1 MKESKYPKLVGEFIK
16 QKRED
21 LGLSQKELGQLF
33 DPPVTTQFISNVE
46 RGVTPLPPSHVTF
59 LTKALNVA
67 EEEVMTLLEKEYAVK
82 LSSRLGKVNA
92 ANKCPSLLISDPVEF
107 ELMKKLYEFFSK
119 ANPKDKAFITDSIKK
134 IIGHN
139 NAANNVANN
148 AGGAAS

>member
-46 RGVTPLPPSHVTF
+46 RGVTPLPPSHVAF

-82 LSSRLGKVNA
+82 LSSRLGKVNST
-92 ANKCPSLLISDPVEF
+92 NKCPNLLISDPVEF

-119 ANPKDKAFITDSIKK
+119 ANPKDKALITDSIQK
-134 IIGHN
+134 IIST
-139 NAANNVANN
+139 NNVANN
-148 AGGAAS
+148 AGSAAS